1 VTEHH
6 LNTERREQWVVK
18 FKATPEDADAGAR
31 AKMASMCDEAAGEPG
46 HALSRRFKGRCLGRR
61 SLEARSVV
69 LRPEEANDLDSMLRA
84 LKDDVEYV
92 ERDVRLHAFPADPAA
107 AAPAAAAATAPADD
121 VDATDIGE
129 PGALEPGLWGLDRVG
144 QRALPLDGVYAPRG
158 GNDGAGVHVYV
169 IDTGIAANH
178 TQFVG
183 RVGAGFDFVD
193 DDADPDDCNGHGT
206 HCAGTV
212 LGSTYG
218 VAPRA
223 TLHGVRVLNCQG
235 SGYLSDV
242 AAGMRWAADFHAA
255 AHPGAPG
262 VASMS
267 LGGGA
272 SPSLVEAAAYMHGRN
287 MTVVVAAGNANDD
300 ACGYSPANAPTAITV
315 GATARD
321 DARSGFSNF
330 GACVDIF
337 APGSDVKSAWIGDDD
352 ATRTI
357 SGTSMACPHVAGAA
371 AAYLSSAIAPSSAGG
386 SAWGEVS
393 ATAANANASGAPPT
407 PDEVAAALLEAATK
421 GALAADSLGA
431 GSPNELLYVHH
442 QDENN
447 TTNPAPPPP
456 APPYPD
462 HGNCATLFVNVT
474 ADDYPWEIAWRVAS
488 PSGAEIPGGEGGAAS
503 AEVRICEPGAHE
515 FVISDSASDG
525 ICCGYGRG
533 YYSLWLD
540 GVLIHDSDGEYGP
553 GETVAFDVELC
564 EGDECAADCEVGE
577 WSAWSDCAPA
587 ADTEPCDDGADG
599 AVSAASRGEVAIT
612 ANFPPHIFP
621 AFPHS
626 GEVAGKIVGGGEVEP
641 AFRYPWMVSLQS
653 AAGFHTCGGVLV
665 APTKVLTAAHCV
677 ANDRRYVAHIGRHN
691 LAANETASGA
701 EALPQ
706 SGAAATHPRWN
717 DSNFE
722 YDFAIVTLASP
733 SAATPASID
742 FDDLFVGEPS
752 PDGAVETTLLTT
764 MGWGAL
770 FEGWQRARSAQQR
783 RRTRRAARVVRRELL
798 RRRPRVHAV
807 RRLPRGRPRLVPGRL
822 RRAARARGWLGQT
835 RGHRLLGGG
844 VRAPRRARCLR
855 ARRCRARLARALRGA
870 ARARATR
877 RADLHEAD
885 HRAARQRRRGVPR
898 ADARQDLR
906 APRVPRRTQPGA
918 DADARAGADPGAD
931 PGADAGADPGA
942 DPRSPP
948 GASPRAAEP
957 DSPRGRGGG
966 GIRAPAHVRRDA
978 APGRRVAV
986 AARGD
991 GAAHGAAPAR
1001 RRRVRKKILDSY
1013 VEVPS
1018 YAI

>member
-1 VTEHH
+1 MTEHH

-330 GACVDIF
+330 GACVDVF

-431 GSPNELLYVHH
+431 DSPNELLYVHH
-442 QDENN
+442 QDEND

-577 WSAWSDCAPA
+577 WSAWSDCAPT

-742 FDDLFVGEPS
+742 FDDLSVGEPS

-770 FEGWQRARSAQQR
+770 FEGGSAPEVLNSVVVPAVPHAACAESYSGVDRESMLCAGFPEGGRDSCQGDSGGPLVREDGSDKLVGIVSWGAGCARPDAPGVYAR
-783 RRTRRAARVVRRELL
+783 VAAARAWLEPFVA
-798 RRRPRVHAV
+798 PPA
-807 RRLPRGRPRLVPGRL
+807 PGRL
-822 RRAARARGWLGQT
+822 GEQT
-835 RGHRLLGGG
+835 STRQITVPPANG
-844 VRAPRRARCLR
+844 
-855 ARRCRARLARALRGA
+855 GA
-870 ARARATR
+870 ACPALTRVRTCALPACPVAPSPEPTPTPEPEPTPEPTPEPSDDESVGSEEWLDSNTVIEPARM
-877 RADLHEAD
+877 
-885 HRAARQRRRGVPR
+885 P
-898 ADARQDLR
+898 
-906 APRVPRRTQPGA
+906 
-918 DADARAGADPGAD
+918 
-931 PGADAGADPGA
+931 
-942 DPRSPP
+942 
-948 GASPRAAEP
+948 
-957 DSPRGRGGG
+957 PRGPDVFDAVGRTNDGGRQG
-966 GIRAPAHVRRDA
+966 FI
-978 APGRRVAV
+978 
-986 AARGD
+986 
-991 GAAHGAAPAR
+991 
-1001 RRRVRKKILDSY
+1001 
-1013 VEVPS
+1013 
-1018 YAI
+1018 